1 VSLQPHEA
9 GPRIAAVVPC
19 FRVAAHI
26 LDVLRRIGPEVWR
39 IYVVDDACP
48 EKVGDLVEVSITDP
62 RVRVLRNPINL
73 GVGGA
78 VMAGYKLALD
88 EGADILVKIDGD
100 GQMDPALL
108 PRLVAPILRGQ
119 ADYTK
124 GNRFFDLASLRG
136 MPPLRLFGNAV
147 LSLMSKFSTGYWNL
161 FDPTNGYTA
170 IDARVASWLPLAS
183 ISQRYFFE
191 TDMLFRLNTLR
202 ASVLDVP
209 IDARYGDEVSSLK
222 IHKILG
228 EFLWRHLR
236 NAAKRIF
243 YNYFLRDM
251 SVASLELVIGA
262 LLLLFGGIWGITHWV
277 EAGRMGVGAPLG
289 TIMVAV
295 LPVLVG
301 TQLLLGFLAYDVA
314 NVPTVACAPRLGLRG
329 ARENAQREQENETQ
343 PLPRRHSVMA
353 ERQHHR

>member
-1 VSLQPHEA
+1 M
-9 GPRIAAVVPC
+9 IPC
-19 FRVAAHI
+19 FRVSRHI
-26 LDVLRRIGPEVWR
+26 VEVLRRVGPEVWR

-48 EKVGDLVEVSITDP
+48 EKVGDLVQTSVADP
-62 RVRVLRNPINL
+62 RVRIVRNPSNL

-78 VMAGYKLALD
+78 VIAGYKVALED
-88 EGADILVKIDGD
+88 GADVMVKIDGD

-108 PRLVAPILRGQ
+108 PNLVAPILSGQ

-136 MPPLRLFGNAV
+136 MPLLRLFGNAV

-170 IDARVASWLPLAS
+170 IDARVVSWLPLGS
-183 ISQRYFFE
+183 ISPRYFFE

-202 ASVLDVP
+202 AVVLDVAM
-209 IDARYGDEVSSLK
+209 DAHYGNEVSNLK

-251 SVASLELVIGA
+251 SVASLQLVLGA
-262 LLLLFGGIWGITHWV
+262 LLVLFGCAWGISHWV
-277 EAGRMGVGAPLG
+277 EAGRLGIAAPLG
-289 TIMVAV
+289 TIMVAA
-295 LPVLVG
+295 LPFLVG
-301 TQLLLGFLAYDVA
+301 TQLLLGFIAYDVA
-314 NVPTVACAPRLGLRG
+314 NVPSVACAPRLGLRRG
-329 ARENAQREQENETQ
+329 RRGERQEQEEPEKETQ
-343 PLPRRHSVMA
+343 RLARRQSVVT
-353 ERQHHR
+353 EKQQR